1 MVYAKDLKSFA
12 SNGLWVRVPPR
23 ALFMKAQE
31 YEMYAGLVRECCEI
45 SYGA

>member
-31 YEMYAGLVRECCEI
+31 YEMYAELVREYFEKL
-45 SYGA
+45 YDA